1 MIKTHANNQVEI
13 LANCGLHRTS
23 NLLQPA
29 RLLRVRINGHEM
41 PYWAEL
47 LSATGGFAELSA
59 AIAAAPLDML
69 SEREIQLMIG
79 RDG

>member
-29 RLLRVRINGHEM
+29 RLLRVRLNGHVM

-47 LSATGGFAELSA
+47 LGATGGYAELQQ
-59 AIAAAPLDML
+59 AIENAPVDLL
-69 SEREIQLMIG
+69 QPEELRKIIG
-79 RDG
+79 RDH